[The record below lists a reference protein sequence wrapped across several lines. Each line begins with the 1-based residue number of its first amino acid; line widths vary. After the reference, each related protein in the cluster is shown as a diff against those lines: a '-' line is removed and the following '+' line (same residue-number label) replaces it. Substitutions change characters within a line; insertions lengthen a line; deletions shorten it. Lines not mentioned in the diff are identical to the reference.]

1 MMTTKKKEKT
11 IKSSRTKRI
20 LTLWFLL
27 TAYLLVQACR
37 YIAIGLMIG
46 GAVLALILV
55 LAAPFFGVLD
65 YYQMWVFAIL
75 SIAVGVIITL
85 VYKFELAEALR

>member
-11 IKSSRTKRI
+11 IKRSRTKRI

-46 GAVLALILV
+46 GGILAVILV
-55 LAAPFFGVLD
+55 AGAPFFDMID
-65 YYQMWVFAIL
+65 YYHTWVFAIL